1 MKGLKCVVGTG
12 IKEVIHRGGFHA
24 EMQRFTPSL
33 LPVVLRYHSI
43 GSDNSLHSDRT
54 ISY

>member
-1 MKGLKCVVGTG
+1 MKGLKRVVGTG

-33 LPVVLRYHSI
+33 LPVVLHYQSI
-43 GSDNSLHSDRT
+43 GNGNSLVS
-54 ISY
+54 